1 VVEKAVKHSEREGSE
16 KITFEAL
23 KRAMG
28 ELKIK
33 VKVKEGDFKECQV
46 AEHVL
51 KERKTKGGPS
61 PETVKGEIK
70 IFQKGLKQHREW
82 VKEKCAQVK
91 KAQAEVKKMVKS
103 LT

>member
-1 VVEKAVKHSEREGSE
+1 
-16 KITFEAL
+16 
-23 KRAMG
+23 
-28 ELKIK
+28 LKIK

-70 IFQKGLKQHREW
+70 KFQRSLRQHREW
-82 VKEKCAQVK
+82 VQEKGVQVK
-91 KAQAEVKKMVKS
+91 KARAEVKKMVKS